1 MTARER
7 RKAMLEVLCLRGHDT
22 RANLAFEF
30 GVSRRTIEYD
40 VQILSL
46 EYPIYTQQGKGGGI
60 YVSNGFRLIQKS
72 LTCKQTQ
79 LLRKICDALTGEEK
93 QTLQEI
99 IDRFGISKGG
109 RNI

>member
-7 RKAMLEVLCLRGHDT
+7 RKAMLEVLCQRGHDT

-40 VQILSL
+40 IQILSL

-60 YVSNGFRLIQKS
+60 YVSNGFRLTQQC
-72 LTCKQTQ
+72 LTCRQTQ
-79 LLRKICDALTGEEK
+79 LLRKISDTLTGEEK
-93 QTLQEI
+93 QVMQEI
-99 IDRFGISKGG
+99 IDRFGVSEGG
-109 RNI
+109 RRK

>member
-30 GVSRRTIEYD
+30 GVSKRTVEYD

-46 EYPIYTQQGKGGGI
+46 EFPIYTQQGKGGGI
-60 YVSNGFRLIQKS
+60 YVSKGFRLIQQC

-79 LLRKICDALTGEEK
+79 LLRKVADTLTGEEK
-93 QTLQEI
+93 QTMQEI
-99 IDRFGISKGG
+99 IERYGFSEGG
-109 RNI
+109 KRR

>member
-7 RKAMLEVLCLRGHDT
+7 RKAMLEVLCQRGHDT

-60 YVSNGFRLIQKS
+60 YVSNGFRIIQKC
-72 LTCKQTQ
+72 LTYKQTQ
-79 LLRKICDALTGEEK
+79 FLQKISDTLTGEEQ
-93 QTLQEI
+93 QTMQEI
-99 IDRFGISKGG
+99 IDKFGISKGG
-109 RNI
+109 KRR